1 MNEQPPNI
9 FKSEIINVQRT
20 YDDEGYIKDKIS
32 ELVFD
37 IDRYGWNING
47 EEVKKHETY
56 TFSDLFCTDPTS
68 ENEFRKPGLVN
79 L

>member
-47 EEVKKHETY
+47 EEVKKT
-56 TFSDLFCTDPTS
+56 
-68 ENEFRKPGLVN
+68 
-79 L
+79 